1 MRRSSGLALFALL
14 SALPTGAYPGTEPA
28 APTTQVK
35 VDLPPTDALAY
46 AGAGSDRA
54 ALLADLARDLERAV
68 RPRLPAG
75 STLKIALLTVDLAGR
90 FEPWHGPQ
98 LAGVR
103 IVRNVYSPRIE
114 LEFSLADAA
123 GSITRQGRR
132 RLQDPSGALLG
143 QPDLPADP
151 LRYEKRLLR
160 DWVDREFA
168 DAVRR

>member
-1 MRRSSGLALFALL
+1 
-14 SALPTGAYPGTEPA
+14 
-28 APTTQVK
+28 
-35 VDLPPTDALAY
+35 
-46 AGAGSDRA
+46 
-54 ALLADLARDLERAV
+54 
-68 RPRLPAG
+68 
-75 STLKIALLTVDLAGR
+75 
-90 FEPWHGPQ
+90 
-98 LAGVR
+98 
-103 IVRNVYSPRIE
+103 VYSPRIE
-114 LEFSLADAA
+114 LEFTLADAA